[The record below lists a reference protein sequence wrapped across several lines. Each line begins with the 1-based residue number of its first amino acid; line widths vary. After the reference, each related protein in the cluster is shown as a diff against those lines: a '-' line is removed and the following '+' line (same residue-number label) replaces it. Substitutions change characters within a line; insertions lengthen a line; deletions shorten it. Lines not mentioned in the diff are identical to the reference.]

1 MKSTDSLRFKK
12 KKKKK
17 GRKQERKEETMYIV
31 CPEQPLPSRD
41 WVLWMS
47 NDVSIF
53 PGLNGKC
60 TGFNRKWG

>member
-1 MKSTDSLRFKK
+1 MKSTDSLRFK

-31 CPEQPLPSRD
+31 YPEHPVSTGERL
-41 WVLWMS
+41 LWTS

-60 TGFNRKWG
+60 TGFNRK

>member
-1 MKSTDSLRFKK
+1 
-12 KKKKK
+12 
-17 GRKQERKEETMYIV
+17 MYIV

-60 TGFNRKWG
+60 TGFNRK